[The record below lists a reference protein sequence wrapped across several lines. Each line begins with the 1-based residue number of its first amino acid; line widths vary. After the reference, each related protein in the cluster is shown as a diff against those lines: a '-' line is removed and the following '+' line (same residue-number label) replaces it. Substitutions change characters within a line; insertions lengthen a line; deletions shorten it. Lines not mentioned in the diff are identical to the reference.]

1 MGAEGSRVSRS
12 RGRPTANQ
20 GAPHGPDDV
29 RAALLEAATELFA
42 ERGIGRVSVR
52 EVAAT
57 AGVNVGLVHRYVGTK
72 AELVGATVRWAATH
86 ASGGD
91 GDAPTLGAYERL
103 LAHLSL
109 EGYDV
114 AALDLD
120 FPLTRQLVDTL
131 VDGGV
136 DDREARLRAVCNLTL
151 SAWPL
156 LRPMVSLATQ
166 LDGDDQQ
173 AVDAA
178 MAATRAWLG
187 SPS

>member
-1 MGAEGSRVSRS
+1 MSRS

-20 GAPHGPDDV
+20 AAPHGPDDV
-29 RAALLEAATELFA
+29 REALLRAATDLFA
-42 ERGIGRVSVR
+42 ERGVSRISVR

-72 AELVGATVRWAATH
+72 DELVRATVRWASTH
-86 ASGGD
+86 TSNASGEPSI
-91 GDAPTLGAYERL
+91 ALGAYERI

-120 FPLTRQLVDTL
+120 FPLTRQLVDAM
-131 VDGGV
+131 VAAGV
-136 DDREARLRAVCNLTL
+136 DDREARLRAVCSLTL

-156 LRPMVSLATQ
+156 VRPVVSLATQ
-166 LDGDDQQ
+166 LDDDDQD
-173 AVDAA
+173 AVDDAVA
-178 MAATRAWLG
+178 RTRQWIG
-187 SPS
+187 TPS

>member
-1 MGAEGSRVSRS
+1 MSRS

-20 GAPHGPDDV
+20 AAPHGPDDV
-29 RAALLEAATELFA
+29 REALLRAATDLFA
-42 ERGIGRVSVR
+42 ERGVSRISVR

-72 AELVGATVRWAATH
+72 DELVHATVRWASTH
-86 ASGGD
+86 TSGASG
-91 GDAPTLGAYERL
+91 APSIALGAYERI

-120 FPLTRQLVDTL
+120 FPLTRQLVDAM
-131 VDGGV
+131 VAAGV
-136 DDREARLRAVCNLTL
+136 DDREARLRAVCSLTL

-156 LRPMVSLATQ
+156 LRPVVSLATQ
-166 LDGDDQQ
+166 LDHDDQD
-173 AVDAA
+173 AVDDAVA
-178 MAATRAWLG
+178 RTRQWIG
-187 SPS
+187 TPS